1 MDKKTLYIN
10 IGNGLLISH
19 KKEVNPT
26 IGDNMDK
33 SGVYYTTWNNPDK
46 VKYVWY
52 QLYMEFKTKQ
62 KRFHETDMLVARGW
76 GEMKMGDIGQRV

>member
-1 MDKKTLYIN
+1 MLYVN
-10 IGNGLLISH
+10 IGNGILFSH

-33 SGVYYTTWNNPDK
+33 SGVHYTKWDNPDK

-52 QLYMEFKTKQ
+52 QLYVESKTKQ
-62 KRFHETDMLVARGW
+62 NWFHRNRHAGCPGMRGD
-76 GEMKMGDIGQRV
+76 KNGDIGQRV

>member
-1 MDKKTLYIN
+1 MDGWMDKKTLYIN

-33 SGVYYTTWNNPDK
+33 SGVYYTT
-46 VKYVWY
+46 
-52 QLYMEFKTKQ
+52 
-62 KRFHETDMLVARGW
+62 
-76 GEMKMGDIGQRV
+76 